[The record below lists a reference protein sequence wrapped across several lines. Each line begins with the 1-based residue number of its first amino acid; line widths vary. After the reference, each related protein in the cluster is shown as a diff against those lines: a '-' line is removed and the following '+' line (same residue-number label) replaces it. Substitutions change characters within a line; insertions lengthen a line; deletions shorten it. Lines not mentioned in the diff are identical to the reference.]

1 MSKRVLHSCHTI
13 LNSSM
18 VVLISGLVALVLN
31 LLLPEDGPQED
42 EGEVGAEVVQDL
54 EIQQEPAKS

>member
-1 MSKRVLHSCHTI
+1 
-13 LNSSM
+13 M